1 VGVLPLLALLFV
13 SYSRSEYKK
22 VILFAGIAAVMALLL
37 AMGRHTPVYKLI
49 YLLPGFD
56 RFRAPSKILILWAFA
71 TGLLAGAGVDQ
82 FLKGRTD
89 GSPWRLRIL
98 AIGIPCLLIID
109 AAFHYQ
115 DSFVLDFFSPFILK
129 EAIPGKMDYA
139 INLIRG
145 EFHQFAL
152 LAFTGFLIIFLL
164 RRKLLSVHAGGLCL
178 CALLLLDLA
187 CAYGPTIKPENVY
200 RTMED
205 IKKGTD
211 QSLGKDKSVYR
222 VGSFMHPLGGN
233 LEMYLGYQTVNGYTA
248 LFPARYYEYCS
259 RFAED
264 QIPKGWATFFYGA
277 TKNPLLMDLLN
288 VKYEISYS
296 ARIYALRETFLPRA
310 FVVSNCRLLPKKD
323 LLNCLVS
330 PEFDPKKTLLL
341 EEEDNPTDLQVHDGS
356 GETPRSSA
364 RIISYRPDE
373 ITLEVESE
381 VHGFLFLSELYYPG
395 WKALVDGKPV
405 PILRGNYLF
414 RVIELPRG
422 THSVQFYYAPLTI
435 KMGIAISLLTLVL
448 ITYVAISWFRRSNW
462 LWRR

>member
-1 VGVLPLLALLFV
+1 
-13 SYSRSEYKK
+13 
-22 VILFAGIAAVMALLL
+22 
-37 AMGRHTPVYKLI
+37 
-49 YLLPGFD
+49 
-56 RFRAPSKILILWAFA
+56 
-71 TGLLAGAGVDQ
+71 
-82 FLKGRTD
+82 
-89 GSPWRLRIL
+89 
-98 AIGIPCLLIID
+98 
-109 AAFHYQ
+109 
-115 DSFVLDFFSPFILK
+115 
-129 EAIPGKMDYA
+129 
-139 INLIRG
+139 
-145 EFHQFAL
+145 
-152 LAFTGFLIIFLL
+152 
-164 RRKLLSVHAGGLCL
+164 
-178 CALLLLDLA
+178 
-187 CAYGPTIKPENVY
+187 
-200 RTMED
+200 
-205 IKKGTD
+205 
-211 QSLGKDKSVYR
+211 
-222 VGSFMHPLGGN
+222 
-233 LEMYLGYQTVNGYTA
+233 
-248 LFPARYYEYCS
+248 
-259 RFAED
+259 
-264 QIPKGWATFFYGA
+264 
-277 TKNPLLMDLLN
+277 MDLLN

-310 FVVSNCRLLPKKD
+310 FVVSNCILLPKKD

-341 EEEDNPTDLQVHDGS
+341 EEEDKPTDLQVHDGS